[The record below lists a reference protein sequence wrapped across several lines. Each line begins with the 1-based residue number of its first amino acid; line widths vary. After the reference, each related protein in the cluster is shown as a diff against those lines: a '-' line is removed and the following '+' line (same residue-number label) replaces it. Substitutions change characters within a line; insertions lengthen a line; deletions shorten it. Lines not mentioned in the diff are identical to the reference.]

1 MADQEARSRIVHG
14 EDPNRVRTWGIHG
27 RRAAGW
33 ANARRA
39 RAWSWN
45 GPGTVSSSGDEEE
58 AAWRRGRGPADG
70 RLLPLPATL
79 VCSLTRS
86 LAVYSLAQFYCPH
99 PGCSRSFAELWR
111 LKVHFRA
118 PPDVRGSG
126 KERGHGTELK
136 FCPKCGKEL
145 KPGKHHVGCAGGKS
159 APRQAAKRR
168 RMPPLSSSDADDDA
182 EANQSSH
189 SSSWQ
194 RLVDGAVARRRTSR
208 MRAADADK
216 EDSVVL
222 VQGQAGPSGKQ
233 ACKVDAM
240 EDIKLDDNLLG
251 HGMNELHSDMLPNL
265 MDTAEAR
272 AADHDMVDSGLA
284 AGLAGELER
293 LPSPPPIP
301 PDWELGGEIGSAQF
315 LFDFGQFDVEKSRDR
330 RHSALLE
337 EQPEIRPHTTAVS
350 AMQPDTIST
359 PSDDYIWQVL
369 FANPTDEVPKRVT
382 AHMHNPAT
390 HDAALHTLP
399 DVGQFDPV
407 FPTILSAARAGAS
420 GRVAGVPAGAGKK
433 KVTVTYEVGD
443 DGVWNPTDVKHDG
456 EEERPDA
463 DRKRSA

>member
-1 MADQEARSRIVHG
+1 M
-14 EDPNRVRTWGIHG
+14 
-27 RRAAGW
+27 
-33 ANARRA
+33 
-39 RAWSWN
+39 
-45 GPGTVSSSGDEEE
+45 
-58 AAWRRGRGPADG
+58 
-70 RLLPLPATL
+70 
-79 VCSLTRS
+79 LTRS

-145 KPGKHHVGCAGGKS
+145 KPGKHHVGCAAGKS

-168 RMPPLSSSDADDDA
+168 RVPPLSSSDADDDA

-208 MRAADADK
+208 TRAADAETKAETK
-216 EDSVVL
+216 EDSVVM

-240 EDIKLDDNLLG
+240 EDIRLEDDLLG
-251 HGMNELHSDMLPNL
+251 HGIELHSDMLPNL
-265 MDTAEAR
+265 MDTAAAR
-272 AADHDMVDSGLA
+272 ATDYDMVDSGLV

-301 PDWELGGEIGSAQF
+301 PDWELGGEIGSGQF

-330 RHSALLE
+330 RQSALLE
-337 EQPEIRPHTTAVS
+337 EQRQQELAHSPEIRPHTTAVS
-350 AMQPDTIST
+350 AMQPGIIST

-390 HDAALHTLP
+390 HNAALHTLP
-399 DVGQFDPV
+399 DVGEFDPV
-407 FPTILSAARAGAS
+407 FSTILPAARAGAS
-420 GRVAGVPAGAGKK
+420 GRMAGVAGVAGVAGMAGVAAGAGKK

-463 DRKRSA
+463 DRKRSD